1 MGKQN
6 VQAKEVYCVGMA
18 SEKVSRKFGTRNVE
32 IWPYVPV
39 FWRFSQFFGLLHLLK
54 TLRGKMTKNFF
65 VLVHALFDVDLIE
78 KNRSAMRTCKGF

>member
-1 MGKQN
+1 MYKLKRSIALAWR
-6 VQAKEVYCVGMA
+6 VKKFPES
-18 SEKVSRKFGTRNVE
+18 SEHEMLKYGHTYQF
-32 IWPYVPV
+32 